1 MTRAQAMALVALLKA
16 TYPREQFDEDR
27 VSIWVQML
35 VDLPADAGQRAVGA
49 LIRESTWLPSVAEIR
64 RFVVAEQLQLPTQAE
79 AWANVEREVHR
90 HQAACPGPHHYYD
103 PAWDHPVVA
112 KVVAAMGWGQL
123 LDGSNWTT
131 QRAQFLRLYQEE
143 REAAVRSANLD
154 SATAA
159 GLLPAR
165 TQVRQLQEGTT

>member
-27 VSIWVQML
+27 VSVWVQML

-64 RFVVAEQLQLPTQAE
+64 RFVVTEQLQLPTQAE
-79 AWANVEREVHR
+79 AWANVEREVVCYH
-90 HQAACPGPHHYYD
+90 AAVPGPHHYYD
-103 PAWDHPVVA
+103 PTWDHPVVA
-112 KVVAAMGWGQL
+112 KVVQAIGWAGL
-123 LDGSNWTT
+123 VHGDNWTT

-143 REAAVRSANLD
+143 REAAVRKANLD
-154 SATAA
+154 SAENA

-165 TQVRQLQEGTT
+165 PTQPALGPGHD